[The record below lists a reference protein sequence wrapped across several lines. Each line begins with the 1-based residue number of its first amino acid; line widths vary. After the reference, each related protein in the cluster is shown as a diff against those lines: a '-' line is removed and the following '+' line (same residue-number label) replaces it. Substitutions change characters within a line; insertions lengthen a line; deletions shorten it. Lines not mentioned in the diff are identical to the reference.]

1 MMPEEK
7 NLLLHL
13 LVHRGKWSRNV
24 EARNANGE
32 PVTYDDETAVA
43 WDITGAL
50 CHLFGWKRACVL
62 FRQLERHLVGD
73 RKSVKWPTPD
83 PSIDAMRVLQDF
95 NDKAD
100 TTFDLLRRRLE
111 NMPVWN
117 GGSRAD
123 EVELG
128 K

>member
-7 NLLLHL
+7 KLLLEL
-13 LVHRGKWSRNV
+13 LIHRGKWSRDV
-24 EARNANGE
+24 EARDADGE
-32 PVTYDDETAVA
+32 PVNFDDESAVS

-62 FRQLERHLVGD
+62 FGQLERHFVGKHKAL
-73 RKSVKWPTPD
+73 RWPAPD

-95 NDKAD
+95 NDDAK
-100 TTFDLLRRRLE
+100 TTFEFLRRRLE
-111 NMPVWN
+111 EIPVWS
-117 GGSRAD
+117 GGSRAE

-128 K
+128 A